1 VIESGFN
8 GCGDTDDFVG
18 SPRDLRFVL
27 GLFGFV
33 WVCFGFVFPVFAKCL
48 FFIILCKYLSY
59 VHLTFSEFGFVLHKK
74 VIFSYVRIRT
84 SYLVFETLLDKE
96 LWQLTILNPKI
107 GIQYD

>member
-1 VIESGFN
+1 
-8 GCGDTDDFVG
+8 
-18 SPRDLRFVL
+18 
-27 GLFGFV
+27 
-33 WVCFGFVFPVFAKCL
+33 
-48 FFIILCKYLSY
+48 
-59 VHLTFSEFGFVLHKK
+59 LTFSEFGFVLHKK